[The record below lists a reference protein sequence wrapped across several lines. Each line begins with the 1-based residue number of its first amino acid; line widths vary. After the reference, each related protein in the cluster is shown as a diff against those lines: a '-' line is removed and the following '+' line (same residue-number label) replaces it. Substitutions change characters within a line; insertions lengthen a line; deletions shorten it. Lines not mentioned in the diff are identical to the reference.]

1 MRGGGV
7 AEIRKLPVIANGN
20 SFVVVLL
27 IPIDEAVSCCVIVRF
42 DVVIIFALNVL
53 NEGNRIELNI
63 KVETCW

>member
-7 AEIRKLPVIANGN
+7 AEIRKLPAIANGN

-27 IPIDEAVSCCVIVRF
+27 IPIDEAVRF

-63 KVETCW
+63 KVETC

>member
-7 AEIRKLPVIANGN
+7 AEIRKLPAIANGN

-27 IPIDEAVSCCVIVRF
+27 IPIDEAVSCCVTVRF

-53 NEGNRIELNI
+53 ND
-63 KVETCW
+63 